1 MIIEKNKNLKML
13 KNNNNIY
20 IFINKKMDLMY
31 LQIRCKLNI
40 YYKII

>member
-31 LQIRCKLNI
+31 LQIHCKLNI